1 MKLKSRRNVWGW
13 GVRVDK
19 DGNLYDSFVTEP
31 KRDTKYRTKWRVR
44 RRGLKKLRIAQA
56 FGR

>member
-19 DGNLYDSFVTEP
+19 DGNLHDSFVVERA
-31 KRDTKYRTKWRVR
+31 KSSKYRTKWRVR
-44 RRGLKKLRIAQA
+44 KRRVIKLRLAQA
-56 FGR
+56 FTR